1 MRPSER
7 PQQSPAAPT
16 HDAGRSVVATSA
28 ASAASAASAV
38 APVVVSQGTTR
49 PEVTG
54 AAGNAPTGEPEFP
67 PSMQFAHTAIGDTA
81 LALSPS
87 VLLSGH
93 ADTRDGVRDAPA
105 APPLAGEFGPYRI
118 LRKVGAGGM
127 GAVYEAIDGRTGGRV
142 AIKSLLRMGAG
153 DLHRF
158 KYEFRS
164 MAGVGHP
171 NLVTLYELVSYAS
184 TWCITMEFV
193 EGVDL
198 CRALRQRGRAAP
210 LRGLVRQL
218 VLAIEALHAHNLLHR
233 DLKPSNVLVT
243 PGDRVVVLDFGLV
256 AEISR
261 TSLLTHGGG
270 APVHAGTPV
279 YMAPEQCASQLA
291 TPASDW
297 YALGVM
303 LHEAVTG
310 RLPFRGTPAQIFQ
323 AKQTAAPPA
332 PVIPDDPALAALIS
346 ALLRRDPAE
355 RAAAA
360 HVLAWCDGV
369 SAPLLGPVP
378 SASSSGAAEP
388 VDGVPVVRVRPPSQA
403 TPGRAALIA
412 RHAERTVLEQAY
424 LEAAAGRPTSVYL
437 RGVSG
442 AGKTALGQCFLADV
456 AQAGDAVVLSGRCYE
471 HESVPFKAFD
481 SVIDALT
488 EHLLGYAAADLGP
501 LLGAHCAE
509 LARVFPVL
517 ERIPAVRTS
526 AREHAARLGRAPA
539 LPGAEHESRRRAFAA
554 LKRLLYTLALRR
566 PLVLAIDDLHWS
578 DVDSLHLLRELLAP
592 PDVPP
597 LLLLAAY
604 RSDWPGS
611 AAALQELERIQ
622 LRVLPEQSVVRIE
635 LGLLPPHDAEALAR
649 AMLRAAGLP
658 TSPWART
665 IAAES
670 GGNAF
675 MMSAVVRHLSY
686 EPDALRAARFGAGV
700 GLDALITARIARL
713 DPEARALL
721 ELVAVAG
728 QPVPDGLLGAV
739 LGRPAGLTAWL
750 GALHSE
756 RLVFVGQRG
765 RERSVECV
773 HDRLRDVVVAGLAP
787 AVRTELHRRLAET
800 AMAAGRVDPEF
811 LARHLHAAGEHAPAA
826 EHAVRA
832 ARAAAAALAFDRAAE
847 LYLLALRSTP
857 GSWSLMAACADA
869 KVNAGRGAEAAPLYF
884 EASATAPPPEALAL
898 RRKACEQHF
907 VVGETE
913 RAIAVLR
920 VLLHDLGLDYPEAS
934 EDIHRQFVTI
944 VGALARDEPGPTL
957 ANTASILAVDALW
970 SASKGF
976 LIHSPVRGAYFAA
989 ASALMART
997 LGDEARVVRGLVAL
1011 GALLTRD
1018 QDPEIFDVLHARSQ
1032 RHTLASEDPYLIGFS
1047 AIMSGVAAGLAS
1059 RWSEGLH
1066 ALEFGGTYLRS
1077 HCAGVSWECNFGML
1091 MLMALL
1097 ETRGEL
1103 RSIAHRSAVLGQQA
1117 KETGNSMMEFVAA
1130 YYSALTLIASDAIV
1144 EARTHVRQAT
1154 RVGLNQELPAA
1165 HLRAL
1170 MIEVHC
1176 DLYTGDITGAWTR
1189 IEGSWGY
1196 YEKWRVL
1203 TARSQR
1209 INASALRGQVALA
1222 CARGCTGAE
1231 KAALHAIADG
1241 ERRTI
1246 EAAGTPQGRA
1256 IGALLRAMAAAANG
1270 RSPAAVIHRLHTAV
1284 AAFEA
1289 ADMALHAACVSHR
1302 LGEWSG
1308 GGAGAELITRCE
1320 VFMRLQTIARP
1331 QSWVAMMTPG
1341 LSPVPDATRPR

>member
-7 PQQSPAAPT
+7 PPQSPGVPA
-16 HDAGRSVVATSA
+16 HDAGRSVA
-28 ASAASAASAV
+28 ASSPA
-38 APVVVSQGTTR
+38 TR
-49 PEVTG
+49 PEVAG
-54 AAGNAPTGEPEFP
+54 AEGPTGEPASA
-67 PSMQFAHTAIGDTA
+67 PSMQFAHTAVGDTA

-87 VLLSGH
+87 LQLSGH
-93 ADTRDGVRDAPA
+93 GDTRDGARDAPP
-105 APPLAGEFGPYRI
+105 APPLTGEFGPYRI
-118 LRKVGAGGM
+118 VRQVGAGGM
-127 GAVYEAIDGRTGGRV
+127 GAVYEAIDARTGGRV

-153 DLHRF
+153 ELHRF

-171 NLVTLYELVSYAS
+171 NLVTLYELVSHAS

-198 CRALRQRGRAAP
+198 CQALRQRGRAAP

-218 VLAIEALHAHNLLHR
+218 ALAIEALHAHNLLHR

-261 TSLLTHGGG
+261 TSLLTTGGG
-270 APVHAGTPV
+270 APLHAGTPV

-303 LHEAVTG
+303 LYEAVTG
-310 RLPFRGTPAQIFQ
+310 RLPFRGTAAQIFQ
-323 AKQTAAPPA
+323 AKQTAAAPV
-332 PVIPDDPALAALIS
+332 PVIPEDPALAALIA
-346 ALLRRDPAE
+346 ALLRRDPGE
-355 RAAAA
+355 RAAGA

-378 SASSSGAAEP
+378 SASSVIG
-388 VDGVPVVRVRPPSQA
+388 DGVPAARARPLSTAGGAAQA
-403 TPGRAALIA
+403 GAPRRAALIA
-412 RHAERTVLEQAY
+412 RQTERAVLGQAY
-424 LEAAAGRPTSVYL
+424 LEAASGRPTSVYL

-442 AGKTALGQCFLADV
+442 AGKTALGQCFLTDV
-456 AQAGDAVVLSGRCYE
+456 AQSGEAVVLSGRCYE

-488 EHLLGYAAADLGP
+488 EHLLGYTSGELGP
-501 LLGAHCAE
+501 LLGAHCGE

-517 ERIPAVRTS
+517 ERIPAVRAA
-526 AREHAARLGRAPA
+526 AREQAARLGRTPA

-611 AAALQELERIQ
+611 PAALQELERIQ

-635 LGLLPPHDAEALAR
+635 LGPLPPADAEALAR
-649 AMLRAAGLP
+649 AVLRAANLP
-658 TSPWART
+658 THPWAAA

-675 MMSAVVRHLSY
+675 MISAVVRHLSH
-686 EPDALRAARFGAGV
+686 EPDALRATRLGVGV
-700 GLDALITARIARL
+700 GLDALITARVARL
-713 DPEARALL
+713 EPGARALL

-728 QPVPDGLLGAV
+728 QPVPDNLLAEV
-739 LGRPAGLTAWL
+739 QGRPAGLTAWL
-750 GALHSE
+750 GVLHSE

-765 RERSVECV
+765 RERSVECA
-773 HDRLRDVVVAGLAP
+773 HDRLREVVVGGLAP
-787 AVRTELHRRLAET
+787 AARTELHRRLAET
-800 AMAAGRVDPEF
+800 AVALGRDDPEF
-811 LARHLHAAGEHAPAA
+811 LARHLHAAGDHASAA

-869 KVNAGRGAEAAPLYF
+869 KVNAGRGAESAPMYF
-884 EASATAPPPEALAL
+884 EASTTAPPDEALAL
-898 RRKACEQHF
+898 RRKTCEQHF

-920 VLLHDLGLDYPEAS
+920 VLLADLGLEYAEAS
-934 EDIHRQFVTI
+934 EVIHRQFVAI
-944 VGALARDEPGPTL
+944 VGAIARDQPGPTL
-957 ANTASILAVDALW
+957 AATASLLAVDTLW
-970 SASKGF
+970 SAAKGF
-976 LIHSPVRGAYFAA
+976 LIHSPVRGAYFAG
-989 ASALMART
+989 ASALMARE
-997 LGDEARVVRGLVAL
+997 LGDEVRVVRGLLAVEAV
-1011 GALLTRD
+1011 LTRE
-1018 QDPEIFDVLHARSQ
+1018 QDPEISDLLKARIHRHAVV
-1032 RHTLASEDPYLIGFS
+1032 SEEPYLIGFS
-1047 AIMSGVAAGLAS
+1047 AIMGGTAAAVAG
-1059 RWSEGLH
+1059 RWGDALH
-1066 ALEFGGTYLRS
+1066 ALEFGGAYLRS

-1091 MLMALL
+1091 MLMTLL
-1097 ETRGEL
+1097 EGRGEL
-1103 RSIAHRSAVLGQQA
+1103 RSITHRSAVLGQQA

-1130 YYSALTLIASDAIV
+1130 YYSALTLIAGDATAQ
-1144 EARTHVRQAT
+1144 ARTTVRQAA

-1170 MIEVHC
+1170 MIEVQC
-1176 DLYTGDITGAWTR
+1176 DLYGGDIAAAWAR
-1189 IEGSWGY
+1189 IEGAWSH
-1196 YEKWRVL
+1196 YEQWRVL
-1203 TARSQR
+1203 SARTQR

-1222 CARGCTGAE
+1222 RARGCAGDE
-1231 KAALHAIADG
+1231 RAALIAIGDG

-1246 EAAGTPQGRA
+1246 EAAATPQARA
-1256 IGALLRAMAAAANG
+1256 IGALLRAMAAAAKG
-1270 RSPAAVIHRLHTAV
+1270 RTPAAVIHRLHTAV

-1302 LGEWSG
+1302 LGAWSG
-1308 GGAGAELITRCE
+1308 GAAGAELIARCE

-1331 QSWVAMMTPG
+1331 QQWVAMVTPG
-1341 LSPVPDATRPR
+1341 LAPAP